1 MKSINEIYQSVKFDQ
16 LGKYNMKNIFLEK
29 SCTKYG
35 RETIPR
41 PFNKNS
47 KLTISLDQQSK
58 VLYKLY
64 KTLDY

>member
-35 RETIPR
+35 RETIHR

-47 KLTISLDQQSK
+47 KLTISLDQ
-58 VLYKLY
+58 
-64 KTLDY
+64 